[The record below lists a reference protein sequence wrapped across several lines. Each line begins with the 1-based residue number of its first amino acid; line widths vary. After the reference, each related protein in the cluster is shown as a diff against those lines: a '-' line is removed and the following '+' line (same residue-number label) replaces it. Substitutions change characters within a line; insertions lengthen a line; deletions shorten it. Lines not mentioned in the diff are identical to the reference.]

1 MPRREVAT
9 VGEVTPTPTIK
20 TVAEAAG
27 VSPASVSR
35 ALNGNPTIAPEIVE
49 RVMRA
54 ADAVGYRPNGIA
66 RSLRTRTTKVI
77 ALLIPDIG
85 NPFFTAVARG
95 VTDAAEAEGYT
106 VLLCNTDEDPEKE
119 RRHLA
124 VAEQARVAGVVLSPQ
139 GRDTDISRLRQSRIP
154 VVVIDRPL
162 REKTDAI
169 VVPSFVGARDAT
181 RHLIE
186 QGWSRPACI
195 TGPASADTA
204 RARLRGYRAA
214 IREHDGMPEIV
225 AHADFRQ
232 DGAML
237 AARELL
243 ARADPPDAFFVA
255 NAPMALGTLAALAE
269 RGLRVGSDVGF
280 VSFDDAPWAPYMTPP
295 ISVVAQPAH
304 PLGER
309 SARLLLESLRAPV
322 ERRPRRITLSPTL
335 IVRAISHRPRRG

>member
-1 MPRREVAT
+1 M
-9 VGEVTPTPTIK
+9 TPTPTIK

-35 ALNGNPTIAPEIVE
+35 ALNGNPSIAPEIVE

-169 VVPSFVGARDAT
+169 VVRSFAGARAAT
-181 RHLIE
+181 SHLID
-186 QGWSRPACI
+186 QGWSRPACV

-214 IREHDGMPEIV
+214 IREHSGLPEIV

-232 DGAML
+232 EGATL

-243 ARADPPDAFFVA
+243 DQPDPPDAFFVA

-269 RGLRVGSDVGF
+269 RNLRVGSDVGF

-309 SARLLLESLRAPV
+309 AARLLLESLQAPA

-335 IVRAISHRPRRG
+335 IVRASSLRPPQG